1 MQQAMKAA
9 PKGTNKLVGL
19 EGLRFFTAFAILVYH
34 YRHFSFVADRPVDLM
49 PERLPLYS
57 LLQPF
62 HDSGAFGVW
71 VFWCISGFIFFW
83 KYRDPIADRAIGGW
97 KFFTLRFSR
106 LYPLHLVTL
115 LLVAL
120 LQSAYFNL
128 RGCFFVYQD
137 NDLPHFLT
145 QLFMASDWGI
155 VQGYSFDGPIWSVSV
170 EVLVYLLFFLILR
183 ATRSWLLN
191 VAIVVAC
198 LSAPS
203 LGASG
208 QVTNCLALF
217 YVGGLATIVR
227 QAVDTSRFRKSIE
240 AGAWFAVAVVMP
252 IMVYALRDQL
262 DRFDLPLF
270 VGCTPILLFCLSRE
284 IKLPQVMQG
293 AIVAAGNMTYSSY
306 LLHFPIQLVIVLCF
320 AAAGRP
326 VPVYDGALFAV
337 YLLTTLL
344 LSYFTFR
351 FFEAPAQRLIRGAF
365 RRDDRPAREA
375 LRRAS
380 SV

>member
-1 MQQAMKAA
+1 MRQAMKPAA
-9 PKGTNKLVGL
+9 PTETNKLVGL
-19 EGLRFFTAFAILVYH
+19 EALRFLTAVAILVFH
-34 YRHFSFVADRPVDLM
+34 YRHFSFVADRPVDLV
-49 PERLPLYS
+49 PERLPLYG
-57 LLQPF
+57 LLRPF

-83 KYRDPIADRAIGGW
+83 KYRDPIADGAIGGW

-115 LLVAL
+115 MLVAL
-120 LQSAYFNL
+120 LQAVYFNS

-145 QLFMASDWGI
+145 QFFMASEWGI

-170 EVLVYLLFFLILR
+170 EVLVYLLFFLMLR

-191 VAIVVAC
+191 VVIVVAC
-198 LSAPS
+198 LSVPS
-203 LGASG
+203 LGANG
-208 QVTNCLALF
+208 QVINCLALF
-217 YVGGLATIVR
+217 YVGGLAAIVR
-227 QAVDTSRFRKSIE
+227 QAVDASRFKRAAE
-240 AGAWFAVAVVMP
+240 AAAWFAVLVVMP
-252 IMVYALRDQL
+252 IVVYTLRDQL

-270 VGCTPILLFCLSRE
+270 VGMTPILLFCLSRE
-284 IKLPQVMQG
+284 IKLPQVMQS
-293 AIVAAGNMTYSSY
+293 AVVAAGNMTYSSY

-326 VPVYDGALFAV
+326 VPLYSGALFAV

-344 LSYFTFR
+344 LSYVTFR
-351 FFEAPAQRLIRGAF
+351 FFEAPAQRLIRSAF
-365 RRDDRPAREA
+365 RRGDRPAREA
-375 LRRAS
+375 LRRA
-380 SV
+380 